1 MKLIGRTFAILA
13 AALVVVGAL
22 LAFSSYSSAAT
33 PGVMPAPP
41 AAIQTSGTSTDTTA
55 GAATSGTS
63 AAMRPEHEHGMSN
76 TPSLGGIFEVL
87 KNLAIV
93 GVITLIVTLGKRAF
107 GGKRRPGNSSRRQQ
121 APPSMA

>member
-22 LAFSSYSSAAT
+22 MAFSSSSSAAA
-33 PGVMPAPP
+33 GDMPAPP
-41 AAIQTSGTSTDTTA
+41 AALQTSAS
-55 GAATSGTS
+55 GADASASGASAT
-63 AAMRPEHEHGMSN
+63 MRPEHEHGMSN

-93 GVITLIVTLGKRAF
+93 GVITLIVTLGKRLL
-107 GGKRRPGNSSRRQQ
+107 GGKRGPGNPGRRQQ
-121 APPSMA
+121 APPSAA